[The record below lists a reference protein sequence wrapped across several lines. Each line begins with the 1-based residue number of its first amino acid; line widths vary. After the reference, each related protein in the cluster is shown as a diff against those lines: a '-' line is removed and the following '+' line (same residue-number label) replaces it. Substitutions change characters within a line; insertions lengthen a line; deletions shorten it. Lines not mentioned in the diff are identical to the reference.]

1 MLHLFIQ
8 ISKYLM
14 IMLFLIYTFDCFF
27 VFRFEN
33 HPKKQMS
40 VYHRQRTILYLLHFN
55 AFLVLYMQSRAPK
68 LIAFYFAQVVL
79 ISFIFAVYHFCY
91 QSASDLLLNNMCML
105 LCIGFIMITRISFD
119 KAIRQF
125 AILCV
130 STVIAL
136 LIPLILQKSSNLRKW
151 TWLYAIAGIAA
162 LAVVLAAGDV
172 SYGAKLSFS
181 IARVSIQPS
190 EFVKILYVFF
200 LASLLE
206 KRSDFLQ
213 VLLAGIFAAMHVL
226 LLILSKDLGG
236 AFLYFFAFVMIVYVA
251 SKKVGY
257 LACGSGAII
266 AAGLLSYRL
275 FNHVQNRVIAW
286 LDPVSVIDTA
296 GYQVSQ
302 SLFAIGTGSWFG
314 LGLGQGLPGKIPIV
328 EKDFIFSAIS
338 EEMGGVFAICLIM
351 VCVSCFFMF
360 MNVAMKLKDPF
371 YKLTALGL
379 GSLYALQVFLT
390 IGGVT
395 KFIPSTGVTLPLVSY
410 GGSSLL
416 STMILFGVIQGL
428 YIRQEQAAGFSEQ
441 KSKNRQADAKGEMKT
456 YGNKNREKA

>member
-1 MLHLFIQ
+1 MLHLFVQ

-27 VFRFEN
+27 VFRFE
-33 HPKKQMS
+33 HSPKKQRHI
-40 VYHRQRTILYLLHFN
+40 YHRQKVILYLLHFN
-55 AFLVLYMQSRAPK
+55 AYLVLYLQSRNPK
-68 LIAFYFAQVVL
+68 LIGFYLAQVVL
-79 ISFIFAVYHFCY
+79 ISVIFAVYHFCY
-91 QSASDLLLNNMCML
+91 QKASDLLLNNMCML

-119 KAIRQF
+119 KAVRQF
-125 AILCV
+125 AILCA
-130 STVIAL
+130 STIIAL
-136 LIPLILQKSSNLRKW
+136 LIPLILQKSSNLRKG
-151 TWLYAIAGIAA
+151 TWLYAITGIAA
-162 LAVVLAAGDV
+162 LAAVLVAGAV
-172 SYGAKLSFS
+172 SYGAKLSIS
-181 IARVSIQPS
+181 IAGISIQPS

-226 LLILSKDLGG
+226 ILIFSKDLGG
-236 AFLYFFAFVMIVYVA
+236 AFLFFFTFVMIVYVA
-251 SKKVGY
+251 SQKAVY
-257 LACGSGAII
+257 LICGSGALI

-275 FNHVQNRVIAW
+275 FSHVQNRVVAW

-296 GYQVSQ
+296 GYQISQ

-314 LGLGQGLPGKIPIV
+314 LGLGQGMPGKIPIV

-360 MNVAMKLKDPF
+360 MNVAMKLKDQF

-428 YIRQEQAAGFSEQ
+428 YIRQEQTLDTPLQ
-441 KSKNRQADAKGEMKT
+441 KPKKRDGTKERSAHGI
-456 YGNKNREKA
+456 